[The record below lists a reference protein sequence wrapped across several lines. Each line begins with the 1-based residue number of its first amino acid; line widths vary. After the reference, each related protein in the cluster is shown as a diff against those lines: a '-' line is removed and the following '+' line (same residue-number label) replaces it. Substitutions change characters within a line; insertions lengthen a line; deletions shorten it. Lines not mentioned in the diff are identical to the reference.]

1 MPEVSVSV
9 RTQDLFISTQCLGKG
24 RGDRVEGGRRGRP
37 PIEAKH
43 MSYIYIDIVIVVCL
57 CVDMCRYGSRVRMGA
72 GAGVIRKGRPPSEA
86 TQII

>member
-24 RGDRVEGGRRGRP
+24 GDRVEGGRRGRP

-43 MSYIYIDIVIVVCL
+43 ISYIYIDIVIVVCL
-57 CVDMCRYGSRVRMGA
+57 CVDMCRYGSRA
-72 GAGVIRKGRPPSEA
+72 WVISKGWPPSEA
-86 TQII
+86 TQIIEFYVYK